1 MPKPTE
7 PNEPRT
13 PWSAATRRVVNEMRS
28 PEMHEDVQRY
38 LDGELTV
45 EELPDRLRAEA
56 TAWEALLEDVRM
68 TAVSGAPAWGVARG
82 LEAVEAAS
90 VPAWRRGLR
99 WLMQPRTIRVAPAPA
114 FAAMAVLALA
124 HPLPWTGGRSS
135 SPDDAT
141 VYVQLFLEAPSAS
154 SVAIAGD
161 FNSWAPLELEDAD
174 GDGVWSARLA
184 VNPGVYEYMFV
195 LDGSRWVT
203 DPHAERYSDDGF
215 GNRNA
220 VLAILPEGGRT

>member
-1 MPKPTE
+1 MSE
-7 PNEPRT
+7 I
-13 PWSAATRRVVNEMRS
+13 RS

-45 EELPDRLRAEA
+45 QELPDALRAEA

-68 TAVSGAPAWGVARG
+68 TAVSGAPAW
-82 LEAVEAAS
+82 LEPRVLKAVEIAS

-114 FAAMAVLALA
+114 FAALAVLALA
-124 HPLPWTGGRSS
+124 IALPWTGGLSG
-135 SPDDAT
+135 SPDDDT

-161 FNSWAPLELEDAD
+161 FNSWAPVELEDAD
-174 GDGVWSARLA
+174 GDGVWAARLA

-203 DPHAERYSDDGF
+203 DPHAARYSDDGF

-220 VLAILPEGGRT
+220 VLAVLPEGSRT

>member
-1 MPKPTE
+1 
-7 PNEPRT
+7 
-13 PWSAATRRVVNEMRS
+13 
-28 PEMHEDVQRY
+28 MHEDVQRY
-38 LDGELTV
+38 LDGELTG
-45 EELPDRLRAEA
+45 EELPDQLRAEA
-56 TAWEALLEDVRM
+56 AAWEALLEDVRM
-68 TAVSGAPAWGVARG
+68 TAVHGAPAW
-82 LEAVEAAS
+82 LEPRVLKAVEVAS
-90 VPAWRRGLR
+90 VPAWRRGFG

-114 FAAMAVLALA
+114 FAALAVLALA
-124 HPLPWTGGRSS
+124 IALPWTGGLSGA
-135 SPDDAT
+135 PEDET
-141 VYVQLFLEAPSAS
+141 VYVQLFLEAPAAS

-174 GDGVWSARLA
+174 GDGVWAARLA

>member
-1 MPKPTE
+1 M
-7 PNEPRT
+7 
-13 PWSAATRRVVNEMRS
+13 NEMRS

-45 EELPDRLRAEA
+45 EELPDQLRGKAA
-56 TAWEALLEDVRM
+56 AWEALLDDVRM
-68 TAVSGAPAWGVARG
+68 TAASGAPAW
-82 LEAVEAAS
+82 LEPRVLKAVEVAS
-90 VPAWRRGLR
+90 VPAWRRGVR

-114 FAAMAVLALA
+114 FAALAVRALA
-124 HPLPWTGGRSS
+124 IALPWTVGPSA
-135 SPDDAT
+135 SPGDDT

-161 FNSWAPLELEDAD
+161 FNSWAPLELEDMD

-184 VNPGVYEYMFV
+184 VSPGVYEYMFV
-195 LDGSRWVT
+195 LDGTRWVT

-220 VLAILPEGGRT
+220 VLAILPEGSRT

>member
-1 MPKPTE
+1 
-7 PNEPRT
+7 
-13 PWSAATRRVVNEMRS
+13 
-28 PEMHEDVQRY
+28 MHEDVQRY
-38 LDGELTV
+38 LDGELKI
-45 EELPDRLRAEA
+45 EDLSDQLRNEA

-68 TAVSGAPAWGVARG
+68 TAASGAPSW
-82 LEAVEAAS
+82 LEPRVLKAVEAAS

-99 WLMQPRTIRVAPAPA
+99 WLMRPRTIRIAPAPA
-114 FAAMAVLALA
+114 FAALAVLALA
-124 HPLPWTGGRSS
+124 IALPWAGAPP
-135 SPDDAT
+135 SPPGDDT
-141 VYVQLFLEAPSAS
+141 VYVQLFLEAPAAS

-220 VLAILPEGGRT
+220 VLAILPDGSRT

>member
-1 MPKPTE
+1 
-7 PNEPRT
+7 
-13 PWSAATRRVVNEMRS
+13 
-28 PEMHEDVQRY
+28 MHEDVQRY

-45 EELPDRLRAEA
+45 EELPDQLRAEA

-68 TAVSGAPAWGVARG
+68 TAVSGAPAW
-82 LEAVEAAS
+82 LEPRVLKAVEVAS

-114 FAAMAVLALA
+114 FAALAVLALA
-124 HPLPWTGGRSS
+124 IALPWTGGLSGS
-135 SPDDAT
+135 GSPDDAT

-220 VLAILPEGGRT
+220 VLAILPKGSRT

>member
-1 MPKPTE
+1 
-7 PNEPRT
+7 
-13 PWSAATRRVVNEMRS
+13 
-28 PEMHEDVQRY
+28 MHEDVQRY

-45 EELPDRLRAEA
+45 EELPDQLRAEA

-68 TAVSGAPAWGVARG
+68 TAVSGAPAW
-82 LEAVEAAS
+82 LEPRVLKAVEVAS

-114 FAAMAVLALA
+114 FAALAVLALA
-124 HPLPWTGGRSS
+124 IALPWTGGLSGS
-135 SPDDAT
+135 GSPDDAT

-161 FNSWAPLELEDAD
+161 FNSWAPFELEDAD

-220 VLAILPEGGRT
+220 VLAILPEGSRT

>member
-1 MPKPTE
+1 
-7 PNEPRT
+7 
-13 PWSAATRRVVNEMRS
+13 
-28 PEMHEDVQRY
+28 MHGDVQRY

-45 EELPDRLRAEA
+45 EELPDQLRAEA

-68 TAVSGAPAWGVARG
+68 TAVSGAPAW
-82 LEAVEAAS
+82 LEPRVLKAVEVAS

-99 WLMQPRTIRVAPAPA
+99 WLVQPRTIRVAPAPA
-114 FAAMAVLALA
+114 FAALAVLALA
-124 HPLPWTGGRSS
+124 IALPWTGGLSGS
-135 SPDDAT
+135 GSPDDAI

-220 VLAILPEGGRT
+220 VLAILPKGSRT

>member
-1 MPKPTE
+1 
-7 PNEPRT
+7 
-13 PWSAATRRVVNEMRS
+13 
-28 PEMHEDVQRY
+28 MHEDVQRY

-45 EELPDRLRAEA
+45 EELPDQLRAEA

-68 TAVSGAPAWGVARG
+68 TAVSGAPAW
-82 LEAVEAAS
+82 LEPRVLKAVEAAS
-90 VPAWRRGLR
+90 VPTWRRGLR

-114 FAAMAVLALA
+114 FAVLAVVALA
-124 HPLPWTGGRSS
+124 IALPWTGGLSGS
-135 SPDDAT
+135 GSPDDPT

>member
-1 MPKPTE
+1 
-7 PNEPRT
+7 
-13 PWSAATRRVVNEMRS
+13 
-28 PEMHEDVQRY
+28 MHEDVQRF

-45 EELPDRLRAEA
+45 EELPDQLRAEA

-68 TAVSGAPAWGVARG
+68 TAVSGAPAW
-82 LEAVEAAS
+82 LEPRVLKAVEVAS

-114 FAAMAVLALA
+114 FAALAVLALA
-124 HPLPWTGGRSS
+124 IALPWTGGLSGS
-135 SPDDAT
+135 GSPDDAT

-174 GDGVWSARLA
+174 GDGVWAARLA
-184 VNPGVYEYMFV
+184 VVPGVYEYMFV
-195 LDGSRWVT
+195 LDGSRWMT

-220 VLAILPEGGRT
+220 VLAILPAGGRT